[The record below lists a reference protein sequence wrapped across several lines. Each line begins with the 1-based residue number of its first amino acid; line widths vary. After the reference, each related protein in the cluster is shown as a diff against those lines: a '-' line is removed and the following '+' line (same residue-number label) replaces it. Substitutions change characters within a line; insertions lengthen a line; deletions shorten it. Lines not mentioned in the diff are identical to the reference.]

1 MNSLNKVK
9 IKLELL
15 IFENWGFIKKSGTI
29 LFVKKK
35 ERKGQKKNKIVLQYK
50 WSLTLKK
57 LRSCLAMWFKTVF
70 YF

>member
-1 MNSLNKVK
+1 MK

-35 ERKGQKKNKIVLQYK
+35 GKKRTKKKI
-50 WSLTLKK
+50 K
-57 LRSCLAMWFKTVF
+57 LF
-70 YF
+70 YNISGL

>member
-1 MNSLNKVK
+1 MK
-9 IKLELL
+9 IKLERL

-29 LFVKKK
+29 LLVKKKK